1 MYHAKQYAKTKKK
14 KQFPLAEKRQ
24 AKQALQPKPTTSA
37 NKDLPIQLLKPGNP
51 IIINQHFQ
59 TEIPGPSHEQKM
71 HGPSKRK
78 QHPQKRKTQPNKR
91 TQSKPSDFHKKP
103 KEAAIAQSKI
113 AKANQRQRQFSHLSR
128 VQLDTTQFAN
138 NKSIEVINLVSVSS
152 QGSPV
157 TIYTSHDP
165 TTLMTTP
172 SKKKLKN
179 PAHTNRKI
187 DKKN

>member
-1 MYHAKQYAKTKKK
+1 
-14 KQFPLAEKRQ
+14 
-24 AKQALQPKPTTSA
+24 
-37 NKDLPIQLLKPGNP
+37 
-51 IIINQHFQ
+51 
-59 TEIPGPSHEQKM
+59 M

-78 QHPQKRKTQPNKR
+78 QHHQKRKTQPNKR
-91 TQSKPSDFHKKP
+91 TQSKPSDFHKKSM
-103 KEAAIAQSKI
+103 EAAIAQSKL

-128 VQLDTTQFAN
+128 VQLDTSQFAN

-152 QGSPV
+152 QGSHV

-187 DKKN
+187 DKKFANSATHRQNKYEKRLNNPSLSPKQTFHLPQNNSFR